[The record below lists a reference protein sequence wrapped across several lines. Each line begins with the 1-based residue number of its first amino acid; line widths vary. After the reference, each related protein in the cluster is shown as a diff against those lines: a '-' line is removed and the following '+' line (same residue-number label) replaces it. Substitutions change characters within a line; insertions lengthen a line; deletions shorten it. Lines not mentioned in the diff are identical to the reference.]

1 MIKATKETTIYCKNI
16 RFFKYKSKKYILAE
30 TTRDIE
36 SFNGAYKKM
45 RDTQICII
53 NSFLPKDQKL
63 LTIHRLIK
71 NRKCRAL

>member
-30 TTRDIE
+30 TVRDIE
-36 SFNGAYKKM
+36 NLHGAYKKIG
-45 RDTQICII
+45 DTQVCII

>member
-1 MIKATKETTIYCKNI
+1 MIKITNDATIYLKKI
-16 RFFKYKSKKYILAE
+16 RFFKNRGQKYILAE

-45 RDTQICII
+45 RDTQICIV
-53 NSFLPKDQKL
+53 NSFLAAHQKL

-71 NRKCRAL
+71 NKKCIPS